1 MSETTSMNSVMG
13 TIIAF
18 LGAVVLGII
27 PWSFNIKSRVD
38 LQGQQI
44 IDLKELINVQLNGIS
59 QRLDRIEKALNG
71 ALRH

>member
-1 MSETTSMNSVMG
+1 MNSVMG